1 MKQWLP
7 MNHQRQPPLIT
18 TAAHLA
24 NHHSTPQLRGSYGAH
39 GYGCSFSESSLLS
52 RWVAIVAQ
60 REGVIVMP
68 PHYHKS
74 GCNSLSR
81 PERQILHC
89 RLHTISRETTN
100 TQIHKGNN
108 KNSLFHI

>member
-39 GYGCSFSESSLLS
+39 GYGCLFSESSLIPGELQYWLGVRVS
-52 RWVAIVAQ
+52 R
-60 REGVIVMP
+60 
-68 PHYHKS
+68 
-74 GCNSLSR
+74 
-81 PERQILHC
+81 C
-89 RLHTISRETTN
+89 RLLTT
-100 TQIHKGNN
+100 TSSLVIPSPIHKGKYCMIN
-108 KNSLFHI
+108 FIQY